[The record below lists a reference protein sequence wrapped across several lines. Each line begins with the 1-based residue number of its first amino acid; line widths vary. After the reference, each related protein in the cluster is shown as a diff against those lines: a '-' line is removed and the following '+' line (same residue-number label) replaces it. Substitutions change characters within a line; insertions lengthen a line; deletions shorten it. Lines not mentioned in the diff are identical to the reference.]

1 MTAADI
7 SMESAMAK
15 GETLADLARMLRQ
28 LKRRDAR
35 RRGGSEL
42 SYRALATRTGWSAGI
57 IAHYFTGKTLPPTD
71 RFDVLVRLLGA
82 SPAEQGRLATMRD
95 HIDEDRRQPPQRGAE
110 TVRLLGPIEVVG
122 PHGPA
127 NLVGARQRTLIAL
140 LGLRVGS
147 PVSHLKLAE
156 ALWGEELPR
165 TAMRSLYSHVARVRQ
180 ALDDC
185 GLPGVLVTRDSG
197 YLLDLLPAEVD
208 AVRFEERAAQGR
220 QALARGSATHAVTHL
235 LDGLVLWRGV
245 ALEDGEPSGWAATEV
260 ERLTQ
265 ARLNALEDLWDARLR
280 LGEHASAIGEIERL
294 LAANP
299 ARERLVSLLM
309 LALCRSG
316 RHASAIEAYQRLRA
330 HLADQLGVEPS
341 PQLQRLNV
349 AVLRRDPELDVEASA
364 SGAPQPAQLPA
375 RAGHFTGRAHET
387 SILDGLLEATGRLAV
402 ISGPGGMGKTALA
415 VHWAHRVV
423 DRFPDGQLF
432 LDLRGHDPAT
442 AMPVSGA
449 LAYLLGSLGVSSE
462 RMPAGV
468 TTQLGLYRSAL
479 HERRMLILLDN
490 AGSAEQVAPLVPPD
504 SASLLVVTSRQQLA
518 GLALDHEVTTIHLDM
533 LTREDASTLLG
544 RVLGRGRV
552 AREQEHADRLVDL
565 CGRMPLALRI
575 AAAKLAA
582 RALRPLAELVTELT
596 GDDRLGALTV
606 PGDSRSVRAVFA
618 TAYQSLSPSAATLF
632 RRLSSH
638 PGSTFTAH
646 LANAL
651 ADDRAQEAL
660 DELAAAHLVSEVDC
674 GRYRFHDLIRLY
686 AVECASPDERS
697 NSISLIFM
705 WYLAMAEM
713 TNQRLEPA
721 RDRVKVSWDSP
732 APDMPFLAEP
742 DGVLSFLD
750 AERPN
755 LLPVARLAAQQDHLH
770 YTWQSAYLL
779 AGYYTRRGYWADY
792 AEICGEGLSAAL
804 RLDDPVAERLMR
816 SGLGVA
822 HNVMHRHAEALEQL
836 TVALELMRAGG
847 DQRGQG
853 MALNNIAH
861 AHAQLGRLGEAV
873 AAFQQALQLHTAD
886 HHLPGIT
893 LALNNIADIYTQMGD
908 SESAFAHLGRALR
921 IAREIGNDHLEG
933 AVLQNIGE
941 TSLAIGDE
949 EQALQHFC
957 LALEIRRR
965 IGEKGREAETC
976 NAIGLV
982 HLSRGDHAGALDHFG
997 RALSLS
1003 REINDRNLESA
1014 TLAHM
1019 SGLGSA

>member
-1 MTAADI
+1 
-7 SMESAMAK
+7 MAK

-35 RRGGSEL
+35 RRGGAEL
-42 SYRALATRTGWSAGI
+42 SYRALAAKTGWSAGI

-71 RFDVLVRLLGA
+71 RFDALVRLLGA
-82 SPAEQGRLATMRD
+82 SPVEQGRLATMRD
-95 HIDEDRRQPPQRGAE
+95 HIDEDRRQRSSGGAE
-110 TVRLLGPIEVVG
+110 TVRLLGPIEVIG

-127 NLVGARQRTLIAL
+127 NLVGARQRTLIGL
-140 LGLRVGS
+140 LGLRVGV
-147 PVSHLKLAE
+147 PVSHVNLAD
-156 ALWGEELPR
+156 ALWGDQLPR

-197 YLLDLLPAEVD
+197 YVLELRPTEVD
-208 AVRFEERAAQGR
+208 AVRFEERVAQGR
-220 QALARGSATHAVTHL
+220 RVLAAGAAAEAVTHL
-235 LDGLVLWRGV
+235 LDGLALWRGK

-260 ERLTQ
+260 DRLAH

-280 LGEHASAIGEIERL
+280 LGEQESAITEIERL
-294 LAANP
+294 LAAHP

-349 AVLRRDPELDVEASA
+349 AVLRRDPELEMDGPTAAVRK
-364 SGAPQPAQLPA
+364 PAQLPA
-375 RAGHFTGRAHET
+375 RAGHFTGRATET
-387 SILDGLLEATGRLAV
+387 STLDEMLAATSRLAV

-415 VHWAHRVV
+415 VHWAHQVI

-432 LDLRGHDPAT
+432 LDLGGHDPAT
-442 AMPVSGA
+442 AMPVNEA
-449 LAYLLGSLGVSSE
+449 LAHVLGSLGVNSD
-462 RMPAGV
+462 RLPAGA
-468 TTQLGLYRSAL
+468 TAQLGHYRSAL

-490 AGSAEQVAPLVPPD
+490 AGSMEQIAPLVPPD
-504 SASLLVVTSRQQLA
+504 SASLLIVTSRHQLA
-518 GLALDHEVTTIHLDM
+518 GLALDHDVTTIHLDM
-533 LTREDASTLLG
+533 LTHDDASTLLR
-544 RVLGRGRV
+544 RVLGRSRV
-552 AREQEHADRLVDL
+552 EREQASADQLVDL

-582 RALRPLAELVTELT
+582 RAMRPLAELVDDLT

-606 PGDSRSVRAVFA
+606 PGDSRSVRAIFA
-618 TAYQSLSPSAATLF
+618 TAYQSLSPLAAKLF

-638 PGSTFTAH
+638 PGSSFTAY
-646 LANAL
+646 LAA
-651 ADDRAQEAL
+651 AVVEDQVDDAL

-686 AVECASPDERS
+686 AIECASADERS
-697 NSISLIFM
+697 ESNSLIFM
-705 WYLAMAEM
+705 WYLAMAET
-713 TNQRLEPA
+713 TNQKLEPA
-721 RDRVKVSWDSP
+721 RDRVKVAWASP
-732 APDMPFLAEP
+732 APDMPFLA
-742 DGVLSFLD
+742 DADAVLSFLD

-755 LLPVARLAAQQDHLH
+755 LLPVVRGAAQHGH
-770 YTWQSAYLL
+770 PEITWQSAYLL
-779 AGYYTRRGYWADY
+779 AGYFTRRGYWSDY
-792 AEICGEGLSAAL
+792 TEICREGLAAAL
-804 RLDDPVAERLMR
+804 RLDDPIAERLMR

-836 TVALELMRAGG
+836 TRALHLMRAGG

-861 AHAQLGRLGEAV
+861 AHAQLGRLDEAV
-873 AAFQQALQLHTAD
+873 AAFEQALQLHTAD
-886 HHLPGIT
+886 RHLPGIT

-908 SESAFAHLGRALR
+908 SERAFAHLDRALS
-921 IAREIGNDHLEG
+921 IAREIADDHLEG

-949 EQALQHFC
+949 DRALHHFR
-957 LALEIRRR
+957 LALDIRRR

-976 NAIGLV
+976 NAIGLI
-982 HLSRGDHAGALDHFG
+982 HLSRGDHASALDAFG
-997 RALSLS
+997 RALALS

-1014 TLAHM
+1014 TLANM
-1019 SGLGSA
+1019 SGLG